1 MKKQSLILLAGLVV
15 ILALILAWVFLR
27 EPSLEEVGEIEKEV
41 NSVMMVTDIGGL
53 GDQSFNDA
61 GWKGVQ
67 MASKGLGL
75 KADVIQT
82 KAGEDLVVN
91 VSQAAE
97 VSDIVVGLGFMIKD
111 AIAENAS
118 LYPDT
123 YFILIDEDAGPLPN
137 VASILFYSGQSGYL
151 AGIIAGAVS
160 KTGKVGV
167 VKGMD
172 VPAVLTYVAGF
183 ETGVKTWNEAMG
195 KEVKVFSKTA
205 NSFTEPAKGKA
216 LTMSLIQD
224 MGTDIVF
231 DVAGAT
237 GMGVYEAIQEANRS
251 AGITEEQIETGSK
264 MPKYFAVGVDVDH
277 DEMFPGEVLVSAL
290 KKIPETI
297 YSTIEAAVQSSF
309 RGGLRQV
316 DFKDGFTGISDMK
329 YTKQYVPE
337 KALKMVEKAEEL
349 MLKRD
354 EKLEVPLDIMDVD
367 GYVRDF
373 QVPEELLET
382 K

>member
-1 MKKQSLILLAGLVV
+1 MEKKSLILLTGLLVV
-15 ILALILAWVFLR
+15 LALVLVWIFLR
-27 EPSLEEVGEIEKEV
+27 EPSPEVSETEEEI
-41 NSVMMVTDIGGL
+41 NSIMMVTDIGGL

-82 KAGEDLVVN
+82 KTGEDLVVN
-91 VSQAAE
+91 VSRAAE
-97 VSDIVVGLGFMIKD
+97 ASDIVVGLGFMIKD
-111 AIAENAS
+111 AIVENAS

-123 YFILIDEDAGPLPN
+123 YFILIDEDAGSLSN
-137 VASILFYSGQSGYL
+137 VASHLFYSGQSGYL

-160 KTGKVGV
+160 KTEKVGV

-172 VPAVLTYVAGF
+172 VPAVLAYVAGF
-183 ETGVKTWNEAMG
+183 EAGVKTWNEAMG
-195 KEVKVFSKTA
+195 EEVKVFSKTA
-205 NSFTEPAKGKA
+205 DSFIDPAKGKT

-237 GMGVYEAIQEANRS
+237 GMGVYEGIQEANRA
-251 AGITEEQIETGSK
+251 AGITKEQAETGSE
-264 MPKYFAVGVDVDH
+264 MPKYFAVGVDIDH
-277 DEMFPGEVLVSAL
+277 DDMFPGEVLVTAL

-297 YSTIEAAVQSSF
+297 YSTIKTAVEGSF
-309 RGGLRQV
+309 WGGLHRV

-329 YTKQYVPE
+329 HTKQYVPE
-337 KALKMVEKAEEL
+337 KALKLVEKAEEL
-349 MLKRD
+349 MLERD
-354 EKLEVPLDIMDVD
+354 ERLLVPLDMIDVD
-367 GYVRDF
+367 EYVRNF
-373 QVPEELLET
+373 QVPEELLEI